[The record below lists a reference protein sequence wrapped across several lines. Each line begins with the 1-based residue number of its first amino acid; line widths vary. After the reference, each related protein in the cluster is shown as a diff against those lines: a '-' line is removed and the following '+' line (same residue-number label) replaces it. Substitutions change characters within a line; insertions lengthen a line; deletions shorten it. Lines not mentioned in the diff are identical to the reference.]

1 MRRSFPILVLFGFA
15 IVWLQTAEAIAQ
27 EKGTRDSG
35 LQGQAPKTIEL
46 TRGRYYRFE
55 VQKLS
60 PLVSVV
66 LIKQWVFGED
76 FPAGLLE
83 KIKANSGFKK
93 STLPVFTNQNG
104 GHEPDSGYIRW
115 RAREG
120 ESRSPEA
127 LLWYLNGEI
136 KELVLYVDLALDHSL
151 AEGQPK
157 IQTSFGPLRISADL
171 KMSLLSG
178 VGYDDIELPDQSRGP
193 SLIEVKNSLHASFS
207 GSLSDQSSQSI
218 RTTDTLFSG
227 EMNEMLERLRQVVFS
242 NDSHHGITLGWLGY
256 QQLKHGLVFLNREKT
271 VEFEYAISGDAFP
284 LLLIRRQLRQNGW
297 PLVLRGKEYVG
308 RSEDGLHVFRPVEC
322 TLSRISEEGSDF

>member
-93 STLPVFTNQNG
+93 STLPVFTNQKG

-120 ESRSPEA
+120 ESRSPAA

-178 VGYDDIELPDQSRGP
+178 VRYDDIELPDQSRGP
-193 SLIEVKNSLHASFS
+193 SLIEVQNSLHASFS

-227 EMNEMLERLRQVVFS
+227 EMNAMLERLRQVAFS

-256 QQLKHGLVFLNREKT
+256 HQLKHGLVFLNREKT

-284 LLLIRRQLRQNGW
+284 LLLIRRQLRQDGW

-322 TLSRISEEGSDF
+322 TLSRISEKRSDF